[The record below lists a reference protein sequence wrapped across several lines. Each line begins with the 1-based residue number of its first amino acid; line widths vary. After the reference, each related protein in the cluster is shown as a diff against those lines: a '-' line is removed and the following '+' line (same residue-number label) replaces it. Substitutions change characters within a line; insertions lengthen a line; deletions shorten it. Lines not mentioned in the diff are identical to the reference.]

1 MRHDPYHS
9 PWRRVA
15 FVLGLTLL
23 TALIVWGVVRTGQ
36 GAVSTPP
43 KPMPTATS
51 TGAPA
56 PTGPA
61 VQTSTDPALIAAIYS
76 FVEAYNLPAS
86 DHRNQLLKKL
96 STAEGY
102 GMVYRD
108 PSSMSTAEK
117 AAGNIIVRAVPGD
130 TSIQVE
136 PFDDDTSAVSVYVLA
151 MVRIERDGAVLNT
164 LRLPAQTTS
173 WVKES
178 GGWKFAF
185 IQP

>member
-1 MRHDPYHS
+1 MNDNPYS
-9 PWRRVA
+9 STWRRV
-15 FVLGLTLL
+15 VLFLVLANL
-23 TALIVWGVVRTGQ
+23 AALIVWGAVRTGQ
-36 GAVSTPP
+36 GLVSTPT
-43 KPMPTATS
+43 KPTS
-51 TGAPA
+51 TIQ
-56 PTGPA
+56 TG
-61 VQTSTDPALIAAIYS
+61 VDPALITVIYS

-86 DHRNQLLKKL
+86 EHRNQLLKKL

-117 AAGNIIVRAVPGD
+117 AAGNIIVTAVPGD

-136 PFDDDTSAVSVYVLA
+136 PFDDDPNAVSAYVLA
-151 MVRIERDGAVLNT
+151 MVRIERDGTVLNT

-173 WVKES
+173 WVKEL
-178 GGWKFAF
+178 GGWKFAY

>member
-1 MRHDPYHS
+1 MHDNPYS
-9 PWRRVA
+9 SKWRRVG
-15 FVLGLTLL
+15 LGLVLTLL
-23 TALIVWGVVRTGQ
+23 AALIVWGAVRTGQ
-36 GAVSTPP
+36 GHSSTPT
-43 KPMPTATS
+43 KTTS
-51 TGAPA
+51 TIASTAA
-56 PTGPA
+56 PTTTGS
-61 VQTSTDPALIAAIYS
+61 TILTDTDPALITVIHS

-86 DHRNQLLKKL
+86 NHRNQLLKKL

-117 AAGNIIVRAVPGD
+117 AAGNIIVTAVPGD

-136 PFDDDTSAVSVYVLA
+136 PFDDDSNVVSAYVQA
-151 MVRIERDGAVLNT
+151 MVRIERDGVVLNT